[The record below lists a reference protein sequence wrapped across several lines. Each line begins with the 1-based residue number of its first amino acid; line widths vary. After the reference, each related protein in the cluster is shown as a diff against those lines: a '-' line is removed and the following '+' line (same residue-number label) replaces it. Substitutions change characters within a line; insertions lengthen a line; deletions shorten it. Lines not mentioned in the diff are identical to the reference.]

1 MEKKNKVIIKINGQ
15 DYQIIGTEPKDYLL
29 KVGNFV
35 DEQMD
40 CIAKHNNKLST
51 SMIAVLT
58 SINIADQFLKMQ
70 NQFDTIKK
78 EHADPLNELEQLKN
92 HYNIALKELEE
103 KRESLQLLQKQAE
116 ELMSY
121 KEKIETENKALKEK
135 LHNNEEDL
143 VNAEAIINDLQN
155 KLFENQIKL
164 VQMRKDLE
172 EYVNNTDTINKVKKI

>member
-1 MEKKNKVIIKINGQ
+1 MERKNKVIIKINGQ
-15 DYQIIGTEPKDYLL
+15 DYPIIGTEPKEYLL

-40 CIAKHNNKLST
+40 LITRHNSKLSI

-58 SINIADQFLKMQ
+58 CINVADQLLKLQ
-70 NQFDTIKK
+70 NQLDTIKK
-78 EHADPLNELEQLKN
+78 EHTDPLDELEQIKT
-92 HYNIALKELEE
+92 HYNLVLKELEE
-103 KRESLQLLQKQAE
+103 KKESFQLLQKQAE
-116 ELMSY
+116 ELITY
-121 KEKIETENKALKEK
+121 KEKIDRENIELREK
-135 LHNNEEDL
+135 LQNKENDL

-172 EYVNNTDTINKVKKI
+172 EYVTNTKK

>member
-1 MEKKNKVIIKINGQ
+1 MERKNKVIIKINGQ
-15 DYQIIGTEPKDYLL
+15 DYPIIGTEPKDYLL

-40 CIAKHNNKLST
+40 LITRHNSKLSI

-58 SINIADQFLKMQ
+58 CINVADQLLKLQ
-70 NQFDTIKK
+70 NQLDTIKK
-78 EHADPLNELEQLKN
+78 EHTDPLNELEQIKT
-92 HYNIALKELEE
+92 HYNLVLKELEE
-103 KRESLQLLQKQAE
+103 KKESLQLLQKQAE
-116 ELMSY
+116 ELMTY
-121 KEKIETENKALKEK
+121 KEKNDRESIELKEK
-135 LHNNEEDL
+135 LQNKENDL

-172 EYVNNTDTINKVKKI
+172 EYVTNTKK